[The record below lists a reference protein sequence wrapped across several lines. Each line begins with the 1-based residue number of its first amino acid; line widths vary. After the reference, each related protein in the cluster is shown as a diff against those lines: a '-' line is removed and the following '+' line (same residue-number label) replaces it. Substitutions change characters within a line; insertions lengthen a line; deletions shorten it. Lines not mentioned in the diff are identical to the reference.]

1 MWLALII
8 AVLTYLL
15 SPRDTST
22 DRKQA
27 LLKAAGAGAITY
39 GISEYT
45 DWGKENL
52 KPLDNKISGV
62 FSPDVKTDANGN
74 PIKDPNAAKVTTGS
88 TGSGVWDAVKSW
100 GPTVVG
106 TVGAAAVASSIPSW
120 VMWAALAAGAYLLLK
135 D

>member
-1 MWLALII
+1 MWLALIM

-15 SPRDTST
+15 SSRDTST
-22 DRKQA
+22 ERKQA

-39 GISEYT
+39 GITEYT

-52 KPLDNKISGV
+52 KPLDGKISGV
-62 FSPDVKTDANGN
+62 FSPEVKTDANGN
-74 PIKDPNAAKVTTGS
+74 PIQNANSGKTTSGS
-88 TGSGVWDAVKSW
+88 TGSSVWDAIKGW
-100 GPTVVG
+100 GPAIVG

-120 VMWAALAAGAYLLLK
+120 VLWAALAAGAYLLIK